1 MLKLYYAR
9 HTCALASH
17 IALEEAGADYE
28 IARVDFSIA
37 EESSPEFL
45 SRNPKGRVPV
55 LETPQGYLTETPAIL
70 AYIAQLHPE
79 AKLAPIDDAFAF
91 AELQAFN
98 SYICS
103 TLHVAHAHRIRGHRW
118 ADDPDAIVAMQKKVP
133 ESVGDCFRYI
143 EDNYLR
149 GPWVMGE
156 HYTLADPYLFT
167 VAQWMEGDGVA
178 LEPIPRVVEHRARM
192 LERESVKTAIAAEFA
207 K

>member
-1 MLKLYYAR
+1 MLKLHYAR

-28 IARVDFSIA
+28 IVRVDFSIA

-70 AYIAQLHPE
+70 AYVAQLHPE
-79 AKLAPIDDAFAF
+79 AKLAPIDNPFAF

-118 ADDPDAIVAMQKKVP
+118 ADDPDAIIAMQKKVP
-133 ESVGDCFRYI
+133 ESVGDCFRFI